1 MTLIGRS
8 PATPGRHGERAH
20 HGHSLPCLA
29 ALAALLLPL
38 AHTREAGAQDASVV
52 DWVRPS
58 LLAFREEDEA
68 RPVAMTVQFMCP
80 ACGGA
85 SIAVPATC
93 AEEAEIACGSCGNVL
108 GTWGEFKERA
118 RSLIRSRGA
127 GDEGGSKV
135 VSLDPLPR

>member
-1 MTLIGRS
+1 MTRGIV
-8 PATPGRHGERAH
+8 
-20 HGHSLPCLA
+20 
-29 ALAALLLPL
+29 
-38 AHTREAGAQDASVV
+38 SVV
-52 DWVRPS
+52 DWVRPP

-68 RPVAMTVQFMCP
+68 RRGNDSAVYVSRMRR
-80 ACGGA
+80 GLYRGA
-85 SIAVPATC
+85 SDMRGRSGDRV
-93 AEEAEIACGSCGNVL
+93 GSCGNVL